1 MQTQPG
7 TYDCALGKEELK
19 PLYST
24 LIALNLIQINK
35 PD

>member
-1 MQTQPG
+1 MQAQPEG
-7 TYDCALGKEELK
+7 YDCALGKEELK

-24 LIALNLIQINK
+24 LIALNLIKINK